1 MDANNGP
8 SSLDPNDLRAVSS
21 EDMDNDGKTPDSFLA
36 ELRAAGRAI
45 VPRVFDN
52 R

>member
-21 EDMDNDGKTPDSFLA
+21 EDMDNDGKTPGLVF
-36 ELRAAGRAI
+36 GRI
-45 VPRVFDN
+45 EGSRCVRK
-52 R
+52 RYSTSSL